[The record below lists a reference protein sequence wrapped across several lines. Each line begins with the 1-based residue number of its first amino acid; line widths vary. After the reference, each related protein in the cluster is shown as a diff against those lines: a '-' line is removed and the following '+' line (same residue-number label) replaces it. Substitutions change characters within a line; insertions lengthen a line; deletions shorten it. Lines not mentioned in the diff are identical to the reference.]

1 MSLQYCAAISL
12 FDSQVL
18 PNQFEERRFS
28 DPDVIDLA
36 HRVEFFLDAEIDALY
51 PEKFASKVEVVLK
64 DGQSLWRRV
73 DYPKGSVQNPMS
85 AQDIEEKFKALAARV
100 KNEEEIKI
108 FLHHYR
114 CLEELPDLNPLIS
127 SLR

>member
-1 MSLQYCAAISL
+1 MQCGFIYQPLSSLQAQVSLQYWAALSL

-28 DPDVIDLA
+28 DPEVIDLA
-36 HRVEFFLDAEIDALY
+36 HRVEFILDSEIDALY

-64 DGQSLWRRV
+64 DGQSLWQKV

-85 AQDIEEKFKALAARV
+85 AREIEEKFKAL
-100 KNEEEIKI
+100 NI
-108 FLHHYR
+108 FTPLALHPG
-114 CLEELPDLNPLIS
+114 PDLI
-127 SLR
+127 